1 MFVVHMWSKYRWHTL
16 VTVSGLTVR
25 AFVVVPLL
33 RPVVGCRRCEH
44 AALPIIAEVL
54 GLGPYAV
61 QVAVVLDVPTGLS
74 TCVSLGR
81 RQCSVCSRQRPAPAQ
96 RRRQQA
102 SQLGLAQSLALE
114 VGILVEVCPRAVR
127 HLEAV
132 VCRPVEGVGP
142 PRLPRHSLRRRRTG
156 LQHRGRF

>member
-16 VTVSGLTVR
+16 VAVSGLTVR

-61 QVAVVLDVPTGLS
+61 QVAVVLNVLTGTAACVP
-74 TCVSLGR
+74 LGR
-81 RQCSVCSRQRPAPAQ
+81 R
-96 RRRQQA
+96 
-102 SQLGLAQSLALE
+102 
-114 VGILVEVCPRAVR
+114 
-127 HLEAV
+127 H
-132 VCRPVEGVGP
+132 CRV
-142 PRLPRHSLRRRRTG
+142 LRR
-156 LQHRGRF
+156 

>member
-16 VTVSGLTVR
+16 VAVSGLTVR
-25 AFVVVPLL
+25 AVVVVPLL
-33 RPVVGCRRCEH
+33 RLVVGCRRCEH

-61 QVAVVLDVPTGLS
+61 QVAVVLDVPTGLL

-81 RQCSVCSRQRPAPAQ
+81 RQCSVRSRQRPAPAQ
-96 RRRQQA
+96 RGRQQA
-102 SQLGLAQSLALE
+102 SPVRIAKGLALD
-114 VGILVEVCPRAVR
+114 VGIFVEVCPRALR
-127 HLEAV
+127 HLKAV
-132 VCRPVEGVGP
+132 VCRPVEGVGA

-156 LQHRGRF
+156 QRHPGRC